1 MSRIGRRRNADGKFA
16 VQYSFKYLA
25 FIWVCSILSV
35 GLLYLAGNALTDSI
49 AAFQSCDTNN
59 TGLSISSCGKQG
71 LNVGDVI
78 LFALFAASAALTVS
92 LFTMSWRKTR
102 GRE

>member
-1 MSRIGRRRNADGKFA
+1 MSRVGRRRNEDGKFA
-16 VQYSFKYLA
+16 VQHSFKHLA
-25 FIWVCSILSV
+25 FLWVCSILSI

>member
-1 MSRIGRRRNADGKFA
+1 MNKIGRRRNTDGKFA
-16 VQYSFKYLA
+16 VQHSFKHLA
-25 FIWVCSILSV
+25 FLWACTVLSV

-78 LFALFAASAALTVS
+78 LFALFMASAALTVS